1 MNNRWRY
8 WACAAAMAAIS
19 TCTAGAD
26 DESVRPDIPYVDSAE
41 SFAGPARGYA
51 PGGWKVFLP
60 EGLPK
65 WHGAKSFNSSLWELS
80 RFSGG
85 RLQGKHRPP
94 EKRVGKADIPLTDA
108 MKSDVR
114 RYLSETRLNGG
125 SLIVRLG
132 YTWSDSVGC
141 EPSDFKVLLG
151 HVRDL
156 SAIMSDF
163 DDVIVGVEAGVAGPW
178 GEMHSSDYCRPEYMN
193 RILKTYCETL
203 PQDISILV
211 RTPHYIASFAATNA
225 AGIAA
230 MLPFKAKDLQ
240 RFGMY
245 NDGYL
250 GTWWDYGTWSGPW
263 KRELGRTLLSTFGD
277 HPYGGELAYVGMDWI
292 LKNRERTREL
302 FDPARW
308 NIVEEWYRTHLN
320 YLRNAGDT
328 KHPLCKFIAGLTFNA
343 ATYKFD
349 GMPDLKEY
357 EGADLHKFMFD
368 HMGYRFVVRDA
379 RIPKALRRNDNASI
393 VLDVENTG
401 FGRLLLPSRIDV
413 VLTSGA
419 ESHVVPARGDVS
431 SIPGGEKRRVEIHFH
446 TPCDIN
452 PGRYNAFLRVC
463 APLKDEKPGDMP
475 RRPVRFAN
483 AGMWND
489 ELKANGIGALVVLG
503 HAKAH

>member
-1 MNNRWRY
+1 MDICWTC
-8 WACAAAMAAIS
+8 ATAAAIAAIA
-19 TCTAGAD
+19 TFAAGTD
-26 DESVRPDIPYVDSAE
+26 GEFVRPVISYADSAE

-51 PGGWKVFLP
+51 PGGWIVFSP

-65 WHGAKSFNSSLWELS
+65 WHGAKSHGTSLWELS

-94 EKRVGKADIPLTDA
+94 EKRVGKADAPLTDA
-108 MKSDVR
+108 MKADVK
-114 RYLSETRLNGG
+114 RYLSETRRNGG
-125 SLIVRLG
+125 SIIVRIG
-132 YTWSDSVGC
+132 YTWSESLGC
-141 EPSDFKVLLG
+141 EPSDFDVLLG

-156 SAIMSDF
+156 SAIMSYF

-178 GEMHSSDYCRPEYMN
+178 GEMHSSDYCRPEYMK

-203 PQDISILV
+203 PQSISILV
-211 RTPHYIASFAATNA
+211 RTPNYIASFAGTNA
-225 AGIAA
+225 AGTVA
-230 MLPFKAKDLQ
+230 MLPFKDKNLQ

-263 KRELGRTLLSTFGD
+263 KRELGLTLLSSFD
-277 HPYGGELAYVGMDWI
+277 NHPYGGELAYVGLDWI
-292 LKNRERTREL
+292 QKNRERTREL

-308 NIVEEWYRTHLN
+308 NIVEDWYRTHLS
-320 YLRNAGDT
+320 YLRNGGDR

-349 GMPDLKEY
+349 GMPDLTEY
-357 EGADLHKFMFD
+357 EGSDLHKFMLD

-379 RIPKALRRNDNASI
+379 KIPKTLRRGGNASI
-393 VLDVENTG
+393 ALDVENTG

-413 VLTSGA
+413 MLASGTA
-419 ESHVVPARGDVS
+419 SHVIPARGDVS
-431 SIPGGEKRRVEIHFH
+431 SIPGGTKRRVEIPFRV
-446 TPCDIN
+446 PPNIN
-452 PGRYNAFLRVC
+452 PGNYSAFLRVS

-483 AGMWND
+483 VGMWND
-489 ELKANGIGALVVLG
+489 EFKANGIGTVEVESAE
-503 HAKAH
+503 